1 MSAILNY
8 FGRWRHTA
16 DHKRAGPLRPIMSPE
31 LTMARWWCCCRGA
44 WGFAGP
50 KTSSLERHIRLLEE
64 AISPSTPR
72 EAVEKW
78 AETRNWALQYA
89 VIYPEL
95 REVAR
100 CLVVFD
106 SSTSTGPTVARI
118 SVERDKNRARLSRH
132 MSEERWHVGK
142 DFRKAGVR
150 LLVKGL
156 D

>member
-1 MSAILNY
+1 MLLQRRLGI
-8 FGRWRHTA
+8 
-16 DHKRAGPLRPIMSPE
+16 
-31 LTMARWWCCCRGA
+31 C
-44 WGFAGP
+44 GP

-95 REVAR
+95 GEVAR

-106 SSTSTGPTVARI
+106 SSTSTGPTMARI
-118 SVERDKNRARLSRH
+118 SVARDKNRARLSRH
-132 MSEERWHVGK
+132 MSEERWHVVK
-142 DFRKAGVR
+142 TFVKPESDCQLKR
-150 LLVKGL
+150 LVKDL
-156 D
+156 IEEK